1 MISASSL
8 KYVQLRLAMRPADG
22 VLSTG
27 IFLSGSGQSSI
38 LPAMLKPAFHFFLM
52 SSLAAGLFPV
62 SLRAQ
67 SLLVVNQGDTNV
79 SIVDPASEKQI
90 ATVAEKT
97 TGVHGHEIAASADG
111 HFAFVPIYGSSGVG
125 KPGIDGHEMLVI
137 DLASRSIVGDIDFG
151 HGVRPHFPLLDP
163 VSGLLYVTT
172 ELDKTV
178 TVVDPQT
185 RKIVGA
191 IPTGQEQSHMLA
203 ISHDG
208 RRGYTAN
215 VGPGTISVLDLVGRK
230 TIAVISISGEAQR
243 VSISTDDKLVFTSDQ
258 TKPQLAVI
266 DTATNQLKTWV
277 ALPGTGYGTAAT
289 LDGRWLLVAVPSTN
303 QVAVVDLNRMQVAR
317 RIDVAS
323 KPQEILVRPDGKVA
337 YVSCAG
343 TGQVAAIDLAQWKV
357 KTLITAGNFA
367 DGLAWAK

>member
-1 MISASSL
+1 M
-8 KYVQLRLAMRPADG
+8 K
-22 VLSTG
+22 
-27 IFLSGSGQSSI
+27 
-38 LPAMLKPAFHFFLM
+38 AFHFFLL
-52 SSLAAGLFPV
+52 SSLAVGLIPC
-62 SLRAQ
+62 SLNAQ
-67 SLLVVNQGDTNV
+67 SLLVVNQADTNV
-79 SIVDPASEKQI
+79 SIVDPVSEKQI

-111 HFAFVPIYGSSGVG
+111 HLAFVPIYGSSGVG
-125 KPGIDGHEMLVI
+125 KPGVDGHDMLVI
-137 DLASRSIVGDIDFG
+137 DLQSRSIVGDIDFG

-163 VSGLLYVTT
+163 VSGMLYVTT

-178 TVVDPQT
+178 TVVDPQA

-208 RRGYTAN
+208 HRGYTAN

-230 TIAVISISGEAQR
+230 TIAVISISSEVQR
-243 VSISTDDKLVFTSDQ
+243 VSISPDDKLVFTSDQ

-266 DTATNQLKTWV
+266 DTATNKLKTWV
-277 ALPGTGYGTAAT
+277 PLPGTGYGTAST

-303 QVAVVDLNRMQVAR
+303 QVAVVDLNQMQVAR

-357 KTLITAGNFA
+357 NKLIAAGNFA